1 VEIFKNMHVFVEVAK
16 GSSFRR
22 AGDVLGMPSSTV
34 SRRIAELEREV
45 GLRLFHRT
53 TRRVDL
59 TEAGKTYFDNCQRI
73 VQEAELAHLELA
85 SLHAK
90 PSGLIRASM
99 PVDFSVMYISRVLT
113 EFGVMY
119 PDIQFALDLNPG
131 QSNLLTD
138 GVDFAIRM
146 GPPKDNHLIAR
157 QMATLKTGLYAS
169 AAYLSQHGTPE
180 QPQDLLAH
188 QCLRMRDAPWVLT
201 RATDGHSESVRVHGR
216 VTANNFGML
225 RNLALAG
232 EGIMM
237 NGEKM
242 FQADSDNH
250 LLVRVLPEWDM
261 ASVPVYVLTATRLLP
276 AKVRVFID
284 FLIAKINDV
293 EPTVGVQALR

>member
-1 VEIFKNMHVFVEVAK
+1 MEIFKNMHVFVAVAK
-16 GSSFRR
+16 HSSFRR
-22 AGDVLGMPSSTV
+22 AGELLGMPSSTV

-73 VQEAELAHLELA
+73 VHEAELAHLELTN
-85 SLHAK
+85 LQAK

-99 PVDFSVMYISRVLT
+99 PVDFSVMYISQVLT
-113 EFGVMY
+113 EFGVLY
-119 PDIQFALDLNPG
+119 PDIEFALDLNPG

-138 GVDFAIRM
+138 GIDFAIRM
-146 GPPKDNHLIAR
+146 GAPKESHVIAR
-157 QMATLKTGLYAS
+157 NIAMLKTGLYAVPS
-169 AAYLSQHGTPE
+169 YLAQHGTPKH
-180 QPQDLLAH
+180 PQDLLTH
-188 QCLRMRDAPWVLT
+188 QCLRMRDAPWELT
-201 RATDGHSESVRVHGR
+201 RTSDGQRESVRVHGR
-216 VTANNFGML
+216 VMANNFGML

-242 FQADSDNH
+242 FQSQADKQM
-250 LLVRVLPEWDM
+250 LVRVLPEWDM
-261 ASVPVYVLTATRLLP
+261 TSVPVYVLTATRLLP

-293 EPTVGVQALR
+293 E